1 MKLKYYLRGLGIGIA
16 VTAFLMGAVPGGKE
30 TLSDAQ
36 IKERAAQLGMVEES
50 SRTLSQVNTASSQDS
65 SGEEFWEENLGEQET
80 ETPGQQPIERPS
92 KDKEQEPETK
102 PKEQSAEEAAQAS
115 QAEGQTFVSDGDTSV
130 SDKTAEAVLITVDRG
145 DSSES
150 VSRSLEEAGLVED
163 AGSFDQYLC
172 SNGYAKR
179 ICVGTYKIPVGT
191 SEKEIAEII
200 TRKP

>member
-16 VTAFLMGAVPGGKE
+16 VTAFLMGAVQGGKE

-50 SRTLSQVNTASSQDS
+50 SRTLSQVNAAYGMQ
-65 SGEEFWEENLGEQET
+65 EEARKEAPGEQGTQAPEQQLT
-80 ETPGQQPIERPS
+80 EES
-92 KDKEQEPETK
+92 
-102 PKEQSAEEAAQAS
+102 AAQAS
-115 QAEGQTFVSDGDTSV
+115 QPNEQMFVSDGDISV
-130 SDKTAEAVLITVDRG
+130 PDKTAEIIQITVDRG